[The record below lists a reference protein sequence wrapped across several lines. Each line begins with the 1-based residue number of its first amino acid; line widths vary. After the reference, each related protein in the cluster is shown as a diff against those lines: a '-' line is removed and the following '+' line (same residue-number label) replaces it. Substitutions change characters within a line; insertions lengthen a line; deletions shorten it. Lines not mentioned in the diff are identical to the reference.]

1 MFVTLEGSSRNGLIQ
16 GGVAVFSVRKAVH
29 VQMPKIHIGPK
40 LLVLGLNAAELFNPR
55 LDKRRALVLYNQWR
69 KVRALSKT
77 LAHVLAD
84 SRDATSWPGD
94 RLPVSLEFSEQI
106 EHLTRRL
113 QLETQAYGR
122 MLALSPS

>member
-1 MFVTLEGSSRNGLIQ
+1 
-16 GGVAVFSVRKAVH
+16 
-29 VQMPKIHIGPK
+29 MPKIHIGPK

-77 LAHVLAD
+77 LANVLAD

-113 QLETQAYGR
+113 QLETQTYGR